1 MKLNDKINLKNIIF
15 SLYKKDLYGLL
26 NKKEFNLN
34 KEQKNELIFLGQTDE
49 CKTLFEGINNFFEK
63 NINNEPIELSLM
75 LTLILQR
82 YHYFY
87 KTELEWRNYCNNFEK
102 IEEKDPG
109 EFFLN
114 YISKFFNDQI
124 DLYNKSYQEIIEE
137 FNIDNW
143 NKKFAQ
149 DICLLIKNIN
159 NSNNFQ
165 EKLQNCEKLV
175 LFLQDTKNIY
185 SSLEVVGL
193 ESEKQ
198 QFLAHTNE
206 VKIIFQSLNHLVNE
220 ILKQIIAV

>member
-1 MKLNDKINLKNIIF
+1 MKLSEKINLKSIIF

-87 KTELEWRNYCNNFEK
+87 KTELEWRSYCNNFEK

-109 EFFLN
+109 EFFLT

-143 NKKFAQ
+143 NKKFSL

>member
-1 MKLNDKINLKNIIF
+1 MIF
-15 SLYKKDLYGLL
+15 NLYKKDLLGLL
-26 NKKEFNLN
+26 SKKEFNLSE
-34 KEQKNELIFLGQTDE
+34 EQKNELISLGQTSE

-75 LTLILQR
+75 LTLVLQR

-87 KTELEWRNYCNNFEK
+87 KTELEWRTYCNNFEK

-109 EFFLN
+109 EFFLT

-124 DLYNKSYQEIIEE
+124 ELYNNSYQEIIEE
-137 FNIDNW
+137 FNIEKW
-143 NKKFAQ
+143 NKKFSQ
-149 DICLLIKNIN
+149 DIKVLLKNISK
-159 NSNNFQ
+159 SNNFQ
-165 EKLQNCEKLV
+165 EKLYNCEQLV

-193 ESEKQ
+193 EKEKQ